1 MSKRGKLGFGRK
13 ILVVMV
19 ALTVGLAIVGPASA
33 GVAQSPAETQY
44 NPPPPPAANPPAS
57 PPPPA
62 ANPPASPPP
71 PAANPD
77 AEPQAEPQTEPQ
89 AEPEIFLP
97 PTVASAG
104 QDDSADSGGLL
115 PFTGAALIVPSVLGG
130 LLLAG
135 GLFLVYRTR
144 RREEL

>member
-1 MSKRGKLGFGRK
+1 MKTWGKSSAGRR
-13 ILVVMV
+13 ILVSLLALALVLAV
-19 ALTVGLAIVGPASA
+19 AGPASA
-33 GVAQSPAETQY
+33 GAIQNSPAEKQY
-44 NPPPPPAANPPAS
+44 GGEQPPAANTP
-57 PPPPA
+57 
-62 ANPPASPPP
+62 
-71 PAANPD
+71 
-77 AEPQAEPQTEPQ
+77 EVEPQ

-104 QDDSADSGGLL
+104 QDESADSGGLL

-144 RREEL
+144 RRET

>member
-1 MSKRGKLGFGRK
+1 MRTWDKASAGRK
-13 ILVVMV
+13 IVVSLLALVLVLAV
-19 ALTVGLAIVGPASA
+19 AGPASA
-33 GVAQSPAETQY
+33 QSSPAENQY
-44 NPPPPPAANPPAS
+44 GGETPPAANT
-57 PPPPA
+57 
-62 ANPPASPPP
+62 
-71 PAANPD
+71 PD
-77 AEPQAEPQTEPQ
+77 VEPQ

-144 RREEL
+144 RRET

>member
-1 MSKRGKLGFGRK
+1 MKNWGRSG
-13 ILVVMV
+13 ILTLVL
-19 ALTVGLAIVGPASA
+19 AFGLAVAGPAAA
-33 GVAQSPAETQY
+33 GIVQTSPGEKQY
-44 NPPPPPAANPPAS
+44 KEEPPAAVTPT
-57 PPPPA
+57 
-62 ANPPASPPP
+62 
-71 PAANPD
+71 PD
-77 AEPQAEPQTEPQ
+77 SEPQVEPQ

-104 QDDSADSGGLL
+104 QDESDSGGLL

-144 RREEL
+144 RREEV

>member
-1 MSKRGKLGFGRK
+1 MRNWGKLA
-13 ILVVMV
+13 VVTL
-19 ALTVGLAIVGPASA
+19 ALAIGLVIAGPASA
-33 GVAQSPAETQY
+33 GVVQNSPAEKQY
-44 NPPPPPAANPPAS
+44 GKEPPAA
-57 PPPPA
+57 
-62 ANPPASPPP
+62 ANPT
-71 PAANPD
+71 PD
-77 AEPQAEPQTEPQ
+77 VAPQATPDVAPQATPDVAPQATPDVAPQ

-104 QDDSADSGGLL
+104 QEDSSGLL

-144 RREEL
+144 RREV

>member
-1 MSKRGKLGFGRK
+1 MRNWGKLA
-13 ILVVMV
+13 VVTL
-19 ALTVGLAIVGPASA
+19 ALAIGLVIAGPASA
-33 GVAQSPAETQY
+33 GVVQNSPAEEQY
-44 NPPPPPAANPPAS
+44 GKEPPAA
-57 PPPPA
+57 
-62 ANPPASPPP
+62 ANPT
-71 PAANPD
+71 PD
-77 AEPQAEPQTEPQ
+77 VAPQATPDVAPQATPDVAPQ

-104 QDDSADSGGLL
+104 QEDSSGLL

-144 RREEL
+144 RREV

>member
-1 MSKRGKLGFGRK
+1 MRNWGKLA
-13 ILVVMV
+13 VVTL
-19 ALTVGLAIVGPASA
+19 ALAIGLVIAGPASA
-33 GVAQSPAETQY
+33 GVVQNSPAEKQY
-44 NPPPPPAANPPAS
+44 GKEPPAA
-57 PPPPA
+57 
-62 ANPPASPPP
+62 ANPT
-71 PAANPD
+71 PD
-77 AEPQAEPQTEPQ
+77 VAPQATPDVAPQATPDVAPQ

-104 QDDSADSGGLL
+104 QEDSSGLL

-144 RREEL
+144 RREV

>member
-1 MSKRGKLGFGRK
+1 MTGIWGNRALGRK
-13 ILVVMV
+13 GLVVV
-19 ALTVGLAIVGPASA
+19 LALVVGLAVVGAASA
-33 GVAQSPAETQY
+33 DVVQNSPAEIQY
-44 NPPPPPAANPPAS
+44 GGEQPPATSNPS
-57 PPPPA
+57 P
-62 ANPPASPPP
+62 
-71 PAANPD
+71 
-77 AEPQAEPQTEPQ
+77 E

-104 QDDSADSGGLL
+104 QEDSGLL

-144 RREEL
+144 RRET

>member
-1 MSKRGKLGFGRK
+1 MRNWGKLA
-13 ILVVMV
+13 VVML
-19 ALTVGLAIVGPASA
+19 ALGVGLAFTGAASA
-33 GVAQSPAETQY
+33 SVVQDSPAETQY
-44 NPPPPPAANPPAS
+44 GGEPPAAAS
-57 PPPPA
+57 P
-62 ANPPASPPP
+62 
-71 PAANPD
+71 D
-77 AEPQAEPQTEPQ
+77 VEPQ

-104 QDDSADSGGLL
+104 QDESDSGGLL

-144 RREEL
+144 RREV

>member
-1 MSKRGKLGFGRK
+1 MKAWGTSSVGRR
-13 ILVVMV
+13 ILVSLLALALVLAV
-19 ALTVGLAIVGPASA
+19 AGPASA
-33 GVAQSPAETQY
+33 GAVQNSPAETQY
-44 NPPPPPAANPPAS
+44 GNEQPPA
-57 PPPPA
+57 
-62 ANPPASPPP
+62 
-71 PAANPD
+71 
-77 AEPQAEPQTEPQ
+77 TETPEVDPQ

-104 QDDSADSGGLL
+104 QDESGDSGGLL

-144 RREEL
+144 RRET

>member
-1 MSKRGKLGFGRK
+1 MRNWGKLA
-13 ILVVMV
+13 LVTL
-19 ALTVGLAIVGPASA
+19 ALAIGLVIAGPASA
-33 GVAQSPAETQY
+33 GFVQNSPAENQY
-44 NPPPPPAANPPAS
+44 GGEAPAAANPT
-57 PPPPA
+57 
-62 ANPPASPPP
+62 
-71 PAANPD
+71 PD
-77 AEPQAEPQTEPQ
+77 VAPQ

-104 QDDSADSGGLL
+104 QEDSGGLL

-144 RREEL
+144 RREEV

>member
-1 MSKRGKLGFGRK
+1 MRNWGKLA
-13 ILVVMV
+13 VVTL
-19 ALTVGLAIVGPASA
+19 ALAVGLVIAGPAM
-33 GVAQSPAETQY
+33 AQGSPADKQY
-44 NPPPPPAANPPAS
+44 GQQPPAAGTP
-57 PPPPA
+57 
-62 ANPPASPPP
+62 
-71 PAANPD
+71 
-77 AEPQAEPQTEPQ
+77 EPEVEPQ

-144 RREEL
+144 RRDEV

>member
-1 MSKRGKLGFGRK
+1 MKTRGKSSVGRR
-13 ILVVMV
+13 ILFSLLALALVLAV
-19 ALTVGLAIVGPASA
+19 AGPASA
-33 GVAQSPAETQY
+33 GTVQNSPAETQY
-44 NPPPPPAANPPAS
+44 GNEQPPATAK
-57 PPPPA
+57 
-62 ANPPASPPP
+62 
-71 PAANPD
+71 PD
-77 AEPQAEPQTEPQ
+77 VEPQ

-104 QDDSADSGGLL
+104 QDESGGLL

-144 RREEL
+144 RRET

>member
-1 MSKRGKLGFGRK
+1 MTKGGILGVYFWEMGLMQTWGKPAVGRK
-13 ILVVMV
+13 VLVVM
-19 ALTVGLAIVGPASA
+19 LTLAIGLAIAGPASA
-33 GVAQSPAETQY
+33 GVAQQSPACKQY
-44 NPPPPPAANPPAS
+44 CPPPKPAASSNQV
-57 PPPPA
+57 
-62 ANPPASPPP
+62 
-71 PAANPD
+71 PD
-77 AEPQAEPQTEPQ
+77 VEPQ

-104 QDDSADSGGLL
+104 QEDSGGLL

-144 RREEL
+144 RREEI

>member
-1 MSKRGKLGFGRK
+1 MRNWGKLA
-13 ILVVMV
+13 VVTL
-19 ALTVGLAIVGPASA
+19 ALAVGLAIAGPASA
-33 GVAQSPAETQY
+33 GVVQNSPAEKQY
-44 NPPPPPAANPPAS
+44 GAEPPAA
-57 PPPPA
+57 
-62 ANPPASPPP
+62 ANPNS
-71 PAANPD
+71 D
-77 AEPQAEPQTEPQ
+77 VEPK

-104 QDDSADSGGLL
+104 QEDSADSSGLL

-144 RREEL
+144 RREV

>member
-1 MSKRGKLGFGRK
+1 MKTWSNSSAGRR
-13 ILVVMV
+13 IVVTLL
-19 ALTVGLAIVGPASA
+19 ALTLVLAVAGPASA
-33 GVAQSPAETQY
+33 GVVQNSPAENQY
-44 NPPPPPAANPPAS
+44 GGAEPPAATTPTP
-57 PPPPA
+57 
-62 ANPPASPPP
+62 
-71 PAANPD
+71 
-77 AEPQAEPQTEPQ
+77 EVEPQ

-104 QDDSADSGGLL
+104 QDESSDSGGLL

-144 RREEL
+144 RREI